1 MLFME
6 AASLLTRF
14 VDGLAMCG
22 IGDEVIAEAVRLG
35 GDEFP
40 VFGQQIKG
48 CYISN
53 GVREAHFAVPG
64 WYRIVSVY
72 GNSATIRKEH
82 GDEFSCSVRDIR
94 FVLEPNLECVEK
106 GTKP

>member
-14 VDGLAMCG
+14 VDGLTMCG
-22 IGDEVIAEAVRLG
+22 ISDEVIAEAVRLG
-35 GDEFP
+35 GD
-40 VFGQQIKG
+40 
-48 CYISN
+48 
-53 GVREAHFAVPG
+53 
-64 WYRIVSVY
+64 
-72 GNSATIRKEH
+72 
-82 GDEFSCSVRDIR
+82 DIR